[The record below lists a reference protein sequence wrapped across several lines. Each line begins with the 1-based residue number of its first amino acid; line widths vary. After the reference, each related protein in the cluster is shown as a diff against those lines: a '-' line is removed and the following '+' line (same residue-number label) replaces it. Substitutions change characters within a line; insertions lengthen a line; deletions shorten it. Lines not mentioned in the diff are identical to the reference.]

1 MVISFNLDKKAI
13 KGHILILICH
23 YINERLIT
31 PTVSFW
37 KNLIK
42 FEILEGICLESFD
55 FYSKENDFYNY
66 IMINPPKPRYFRSLE

>member
-13 KGHILILICH
+13 KGNILILICH

-42 FEILEGICLESFD
+42 FGILEGICLESFD
-55 FYSKENDFYNY
+55 FYSKGDVFYNY
-66 IMINPPKPRYFRSLE
+66 VVSKLLVWDEYN